1 MALKTN
7 ALVPRHYYV
16 PWITLNGKHT
26 EDIEDKATFNLL
38 GLVCDTYQGTKPSAC
53 HENERVRSRCYKH
66 A

>member
-7 ALVPRHYYV
+7 ALVPPHGYV

-26 EDIEDKATFNLL
+26 NDIQDKATFNLL
-38 GLVCDTYQGTKPSAC
+38 GLVCDTYQGTKPAAC
-53 HENERVRSRCYKH
+53 RQKESVHSRCYKY